1 MSTPSGKTTLIV
13 AITNVRSGLLR
24 YTCSV
29 LSKAGSA
36 KVVEFDEIDKAPE
49 EKVVKEVRRAALEL
63 QRAGRAPWVLM
74 LGKNSSKDAN
84 IFSD

>member
-1 MSTPSGKTTLIV
+1 M
-13 AITNVRSGLLR
+13 
-24 YTCSV
+24 
-29 LSKAGSA
+29 
-36 KVVEFDEIDKAPE
+36 VEFDEIDKAPE